1 MKRSVWTGMSLVKDC
16 RRIHTH
22 YDRCA
27 HTFVSA
33 ICIAATVI
41 FWL

>member
-1 MKRSVWTGMSLVKDC
+1 MSDQFHRLALG
-16 RRIHTH
+16 

-27 HTFVSA
+27 RTFFSA

-41 FWL
+41 FWLGK